1 MFTRRRLDEVE
12 KRARTLSDRLDELQ
26 YRQQRDRAELELVH
40 GRLAELSAQ
49 QAHAQA
55 QSMEAA
61 SRGSDAASPYMPPAV
76 EPAADPLAR
85 SLAARTPLPAA
96 DEDGAPLAAAGA
108 SPDAAEPLPLSAAG
122 ERAREGGVAAGMSGS
137 REVGASASSGA
148 LPLTTADA
156 AGEARGAAARV
167 PVIAAPPSSPSGPD
181 PFDAA
186 LRFVRELLFGGNT
199 VVRAGIL
206 ILLIGVVLLLRWAAE
221 HAILPIELRL
231 MAAALLAIALIVVG
245 FRQRIT
251 RSGFSRALQG
261 GGVAGLYLVVFF
273 AFRTYG
279 LIPAPLAFAL
289 LVGIAVTSGAL
300 SVLQNSRSL
309 IMIAQ
314 VFGFAAPLLA
324 STGKGSHVALF
335 SYYLVLNLAIAG
347 IAWFKAWRALNVLGF
362 AFTFGV
368 ASAWG
373 VLSYEPR
380 HFAST
385 EPFLI
390 AFFLLYV
397 SIPLL
402 YALRHPGSPRGW
414 VDGSLVF
421 GTPLAALGL
430 QWSLVHDRPFAM
442 AFTALGMAAIYLGL
456 AYVMKR
462 RAPER
467 LAMLGEAFLPIGVG
481 FVTLA
486 IPYGLDNHNLTG
498 AAWALEGA
506 GLYWVGV
513 RQRRAL
519 SRAAGVV
526 LQVLAGGALVLD
538 PSRPDD
544 GLPILNTF
552 FLAGLLLALSSLFIS
567 YYAYVS
573 RAQLSRGDGS
583 VQVPLL
589 AYGLLIIFV
598 LGHSE
603 IDSWSLG
610 ALDPGARIAWFG
622 LLGLGL
628 ELVAGKLAWHTA
640 RYPGFLLWL
649 AMFGLLVYHH
659 FELDA
664 SPLARGGY
672 LGWPIVAVAMVLILR
687 RFAPRVPVVE
697 RAAHPLALWLWT
709 GWLVSLGQHAIR
721 AIALDSSYVAAV
733 SLAIC
738 VLVLLTVLAL
748 SRGGSWPI
756 GVHRQLY
763 LSVAAS
769 GIAVA
774 LMLGVF
780 VANVKE
786 GGSSAPVP
794 YLPVL
799 NALDIA
805 IALSFAALLVWLRRA
820 ASESSLASELR
831 SVFAGALALLGF
843 ISWNGLLARSVH
855 HYGGVPFDSSALWDS
870 VALQVAFSLSWTLI
884 ALCVMIA
891 ARRRRVRTA
900 WWSGAAL
907 LTLVVVKLFLLD
919 LAELSAPAKIG
930 TFLGV
935 GLLLLIVGA
944 LAPVPP
950 AADRAPE
957 GPA

>member
-1 MFTRRRLDEVE
+1 MDLALVAIVLFVLLMFTRRRLDQVE
-12 KRARTLSDRLDELQ
+12 KRARVLSDRLDELQ
-26 YRQQRDRAELELVH
+26 LRQERDGALQRVELERLRELVAGQRVEAVH
-40 GRLAELSAQ
+40 EPLRVPAEPAPGPVSGQVSGA
-49 QAHAQA
+49 
-55 QSMEAA
+55 EA
-61 SRGSDAASPYMPPAV
+61 PP
-76 EPAADPLAR
+76 PLTAADPVL
-85 SLAARTPLPAA
+85 PPAA
-96 DEDGAPLAAAGA
+96 AQDTGAVTSPPVAA
-108 SPDAAEPLPLSAAG
+108 SAA
-122 ERAREGGVAAGMSGS
+122 VAQPAVIVAPAGSPRGPAPF
-137 REVGASASSGA
+137 ESALA
-148 LPLTTADA
+148 FAKD
-156 AGEARGAAARV
+156 
-167 PVIAAPPSSPSGPD
+167 
-181 PFDAA
+181 
-186 LRFVRELLFGGNT
+186 LLFGGNT

-221 HAILPIELRL
+221 HAIFPIEVRL
-231 MAAALLAIALIVVG
+231 IGAALLAIALIIIGFLQRVV
-245 FRQRIT
+245 RT
-251 RSGFSRALQG
+251 GFSRALQG

-289 LVGIAVTSGAL
+289 LVGIAVASGAL

-324 STGKGSHVALF
+324 STGKGSHIALF

-456 AYVMKR
+456 AYVMKK

-467 LAMLGEAFLPIGVG
+467 LLLLGEAFLPIGVG
-481 FVTLA
+481 FATLA

-526 LQVLAGGALVLD
+526 LQVLAGSALAFD
-538 PSRPDD
+538 PHRSQG
-544 GLPILNTF
+544 GLPILNSL
-552 FLAGLLLALSSLFIS
+552 FLAGLLLALSSLFI
-567 YYAYVS
+567 AYSMYVN
-573 RAQLSRGDGS
+573 RAQRWRD
-583 VQVPLL
+583 VKAEVPLL
-589 AYGLLIIFV
+589 LYGLLILFDM
-598 LGHSE
+598 GHSE
-603 IDSWSLG
+603 IDAWVPD

-628 ELVAGKLAWHTA
+628 ELIAGKLAWHTA
-640 RYPGFLLWL
+640 RYPGFVLWL
-649 AMFGLLVYHH
+649 AMFGLLVHHH
-659 FELDA
+659 FELDVN
-664 SPLARGGY
+664 PLARGGY
-672 LGWPIVAVAMVLILR
+672 IGWPIYAVAMVLVLR
-687 RFAPRVPVVE
+687 RFAPRTPVLE
-697 RAAHPLALWLWT
+697 RLAHPLALWLWT
-709 GWLVSLGQHAIR
+709 AWFCSLGQHAIR
-721 AIALDSSYVAAV
+721 AIELDSSYAAALRLTV
-733 SLAIC
+733 C
-738 VLVLLTVLAL
+738 VLVLLAVLAL
-748 SRGGSWPI
+748 SRGTSWPI
-756 GVHRQLY
+756 GAHRQLY
-763 LSVAAS
+763 LSVAAG
-769 GIAVA
+769 GIALA
-774 LMLGVF
+774 LVLGVF
-780 VANVKE
+780 VANVEE
-786 GGSSAPVP
+786 GGSSAPIP

-805 IALSFAALLVWLRRA
+805 ILLSFAALLAWLRRA
-820 ASESSLASELR
+820 ASILRELR
-831 SVFAGALALLGF
+831 GVSLGVLALLAF

-855 HYGGVPFDSSALWDS
+855 HYGGVPFGSSALWDS
-870 VALQVAFSLSWTLI
+870 VPLQVAFSLSWTLI

-891 ARRRRVRTA
+891 AHRRRVRPA
-900 WWSGAAL
+900 WWSGAGL
-907 LTLVVVKLFLLD
+907 LTLVVAKLFLLD

-950 AADRAPE
+950 PVDRAPE